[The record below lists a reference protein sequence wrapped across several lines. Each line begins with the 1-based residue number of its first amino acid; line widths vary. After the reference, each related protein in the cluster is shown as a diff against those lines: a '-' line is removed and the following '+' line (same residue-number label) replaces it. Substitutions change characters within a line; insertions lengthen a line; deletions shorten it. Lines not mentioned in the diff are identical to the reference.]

1 MININMSKTQNSEY
15 VNDLRMAAHIGTLSY
30 PVKIGFV
37 DVPSSVIVCNNRKEV
52 LEWIAGFEGKR
63 VLGANDA

>member
-1 MININMSKTQNSEY
+1 MINVNMSNTQNSGY
-15 VNDLRMAAHIGTLSY
+15 VSDLRLAASIGTLSY
-30 PVKIGFV
+30 PVKIGFI